1 MLDASPV
8 MIDGAP
14 ARDRADPGA
23 ESGGLAKLT
32 KTFHRLKKDLLHSVV
47 GIGRRDSTQQNA
59 VNDARIS
66 AVESA
71 ERFTVAIDR
80 CAHKPGIL
88 CDGCLVPDAPS

>member
-23 ESGGLAKLT
+23 ESGGLTKLT
-32 KTFHRLKKDLLHSVV
+32 EAFHRLKKDLLDSIV
-47 GIGRRDSTQQNA
+47 GIGRRDSAQQNA
-59 VNDARIS
+59 VNGARMP

-71 ERFTVAIDR
+71 ERLTVAIDR
-80 CAHKPGIL
+80 CAHEPGIL

>member
-1 MLDASPV
+1 MLDASTV
-8 MIDGAP
+8 MIDGSP
-14 ARDRADPGA
+14 ARDRTDPGA
-23 ESGGLAKLT
+23 EGGGLTKLT
-32 KTFHRLKKDLLHSVV
+32 ETFHRLKKDLLDSIV

-59 VNDARIS
+59 VNGARIS

-71 ERFTVAIDR
+71 ERLTVAIDR

>member
-1 MLDASPV
+1 MLDVPAV

-23 ESGGLAKLT
+23 ESSGLT
-32 KTFHRLKKDLLHSVV
+32 KLIEAFHRLEKDLLHSIV
-47 GIGRRDSTQQNA
+47 GIGRRDSAQQNA
-59 VNDARIS
+59 VNGARVP

-71 ERFTVAIDR
+71 ERLTVAIDR
-80 CAHKPGIL
+80 CAHESGIL

>member
-23 ESGGLAKLT
+23 ESGGLTKLT
-32 KTFHRLKKDLLHSVV
+32 EAFHRLKKDLLDSIV
-47 GIGRRDSTQQNA
+47 GIGRRDSAQQNA
-59 VNDARIS
+59 VNGARMA

-71 ERFTVAIDR
+71 ERFTVTVDR
-80 CAHKPGIL
+80 CAHEPGIL